1 MEEGFVDVR
10 SSLIAH
16 RQPAIPAK
24 PRQRSLHYPSVPSQ
38 SLARVDTPP
47 GDTRGY
53 APLPQGLSAT
63 REVVAFVGMQLL
75 GTLPRSARTTARL
88 PDRLDAIYSLLQELG
103 VVDVCGA
110 EYYRERDASSVR
122 NNMALRARLCLI
134 RRIRS
139 GLLAPLLA
147 GTLAESKDALSQ
159 SITSASPRRSKSTRC
174 SSSHTPASCQSRKR
188 RQQVEPEP
196 QPISLGSISQGIPLF
211 KMKTMPLRAA
221 RSSTRG
227 LPPLSLGG
235 SGGKRG
241 SMISQRSSLTSSLLM
256 SMSVTSTHQQV
267 LQGSLSSARAGGT
280 ALCLTRRAG
289 QRGLQP
295 PETPE
300 ITRRYKPPSGVESSE
315 W

>member
-1 MEEGFVDVR
+1 VDVR

-122 NNMALRARLCLI
+122 NNMALRARLSLI

-147 GTLAESKDALSQ
+147 GTLAESREALSQ
-159 SITSASPRRSKSTRC
+159 SSWSASPRRSKSTRC

-196 QPISLGSISQGIPLF
+196 QPISLGSISQGMPLLRT
-211 KMKTMPLRAA
+211 KTMPLRAA

-241 SMISQRSSLTSSLLM
+241 SMISQSSSLTSSLLIP
-256 SMSVTSTHQQV
+256 MSVTSTHQQV
-267 LQGSLSSARAGGT
+267 LQGSLSDVRQT
-280 ALCLTRRAG
+280 QWRTTRGDVLHRVA
-289 QRGLQP
+289 
-295 PETPE
+295 
-300 ITRRYKPPSGVESSE
+300 
-315 W
+315 